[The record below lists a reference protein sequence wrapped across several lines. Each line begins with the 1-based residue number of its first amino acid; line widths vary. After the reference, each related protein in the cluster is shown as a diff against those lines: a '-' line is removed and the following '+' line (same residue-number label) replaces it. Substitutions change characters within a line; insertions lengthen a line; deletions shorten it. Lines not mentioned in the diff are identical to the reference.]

1 MRTEARVNGVVL
13 TAEVIPMGDDLC
25 VAVTGGDRPHL
36 GSVALAVPHP
46 GITDPDL
53 PSATVST
60 LNLPAHR
67 DDALANGWLRH
78 SVRRWDSQWRSYA
91 ASILTT
97 IYLSWRRTQNR
108 SRRSCAISFCG
119 RWSRSRTAEPG
130 LLPVCRE

>member
-36 GSVALAVPHP
+36 GCAALAIPHS

-67 DDALANGWLRH
+67 DDALANGMAKTLSAALGQPVAVLCGVH
-78 SVRRWDSQWRSYA
+78 FDQFSPEIASDARRA
-91 ASILTT
+91 AEELCRQILA
-97 IYLSWRRTQNR
+97 RKRE
-108 SRRSCAISFCG
+108 
-119 RWSRSRTAEPG
+119 AEPG
-130 LLPVCRE
+130 